1 LIYNKVDLSIG
12 SGWLYY
18 AQNLKFTMETEKIH
32 IERVTKTIKTDSLI
46 PMPPYS
52 NYNFLQQKI
61 RIRNKKGIE
70 NTHL

>member
-12 SGWLYY
+12 TGWLYY

-32 IERVTKTIKTDSLI
+32 IERVTETIKTDSLI
-46 PMPPYS
+46 PPLPYFG
-52 NYNFLQQKI
+52 NIHLPQKAHH
-61 RIRNKKGIE
+61 RNKKPIE